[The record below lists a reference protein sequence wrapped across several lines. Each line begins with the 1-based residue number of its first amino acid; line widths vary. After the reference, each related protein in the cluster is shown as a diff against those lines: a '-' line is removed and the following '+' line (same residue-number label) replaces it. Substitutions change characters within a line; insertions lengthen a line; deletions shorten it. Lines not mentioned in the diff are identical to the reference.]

1 MYHQDWLMRQIE
13 TITRYVFSCLLGR
26 ESELSSDIH
35 LETERQTSGDTT
47 PLSFRLAALVKEGR
61 FCEAEDLLWA
71 AVDEGDPE
79 ALAAGLRF
87 YNDMNELSDEML
99 ERCVFPRDE
108 ILSGLKELCAAYG
121 YDLSVLRM

>member
-13 TITRYVFSCLLGR
+13 TISRYVFSCLLGR

-35 LETERQTSGDTT
+35 LETERQTSGDIT

-79 ALAAGLRF
+79 ALTAGLRF
-87 YNDMNELSDEML
+87 YTDLNELSDEML

-121 YDLSVLRM
+121 YDLSVLGM